1 MLLVAAIA
9 ISLHDTSCQA
19 KSLHDVVNELEGQL
33 NQPPI
38 KRDTSELR
46 AALDSGGGVPRNLR
60 EMRKRA
66 KEEAEA
72 ERIAVDAK
80 DIGRVGSGP
89 GGSRPG
95 PERTAD
101 VAKKETAY
109 GVDSQDVK
117 SDGSADTDD
126 IDGTDNPNG
135 VVLPQTRGVAHGP
148 NVGVGPKP
156 AARAKNHETGDW
168 SELSS
173 SLLAKTAS
181 SIVAELGRIS
191 AAISGI
197 FLKKHPFVCPLHASN
212 LHDVYIHACMDLAM
226 CLRAYAPPHLRIFV
240 SISAL
245 LTQECLLHRVYA
257 QAILG
262 KAGGAIE
269 L

>member
-1 MLLVAAIA
+1 MLLLVAAIA

-19 KSLHDVVNELEGQL
+19 KSLHDMVNELEGQL

-89 GGSRPG
+89 CGSRPG

-109 GVDSQDVK
+109 GVDSQ
-117 SDGSADTDD
+117 T
-126 IDGTDNPNG
+126 
-135 VVLPQTRGVAHGP
+135 
-148 NVGVGPKP
+148 
-156 AARAKNHETGDW
+156 
-168 SELSS
+168 
-173 SLLAKTAS
+173 
-181 SIVAELGRIS
+181 
-191 AAISGI
+191 
-197 FLKKHPFVCPLHASN
+197 
-212 LHDVYIHACMDLAM
+212 
-226 CLRAYAPPHLRIFV
+226 
-240 SISAL
+240 
-245 LTQECLLHRVYA
+245 
-257 QAILG
+257 
-262 KAGGAIE
+262 
-269 L
+269 